1 MTHEEVA
8 KLLTLAS
15 TIDKRK
21 VDIPTV
27 NGWFEVI
34 GHLPYEPAVR
44 AMWAHFRNTTDYLLP
59 GHITK
64 ALKQSGPTVITIA
77 EMRAKRKELNA

>member
-1 MTHEEVA
+1 MTREEVA
-8 KLLTLAS
+8 KLLALAS

-27 NGWFEVI
+27 NGWFEVV
-34 GHLPYEPAVR
+34 GHVPYEPAVK
-44 AMWAHFRNTTDYLLP
+44 AMWAHFRNSTDYLLP

-64 ALKQSGPTVITIA
+64 ALKADGPPVMTLA
-77 EMRAKRKELNA
+77 ELRAKRQALSG

>member
-1 MTHEEVA
+1 VTKEEVA
-8 KLLTLAS
+8 KLLALAS

-34 GHLPYEPAVR
+34 GHLPYEASVS
-44 AMWAHFRNTTDYLLP
+44 AMWAHFRNSTDYLLP
-59 GHITK
+59 AHITK
-64 ALKQSGPTVITIA
+64 AQKSNGPHVMSIE
-77 EMRAKRKELNA
+77 EMRAKRKELNG